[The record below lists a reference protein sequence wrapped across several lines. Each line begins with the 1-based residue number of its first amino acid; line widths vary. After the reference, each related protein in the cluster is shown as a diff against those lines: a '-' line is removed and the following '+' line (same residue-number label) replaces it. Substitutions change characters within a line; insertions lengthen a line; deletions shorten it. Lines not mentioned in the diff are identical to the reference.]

1 MLRTRPLKGA
11 LRARLR
17 VPGDKSISH
26 RAALFGAL
34 AEGET
39 VIHGFLVAEDTL
51 ATLRCL
57 EACGAGIEGMGG
69 SEVVVHGLGLGGWH
83 QPQRILDAGNSGT
96 TLRLLLGALA
106 GQPFSATLDGDASLR
121 RRPMDRVAHPLRAMG
136 ADVTGQGERCLPP
149 VTVRGGSLHPI
160 EYRLP
165 MASAQVKT
173 AILLAGLYAEGETI
187 VIEPAPCRDHTER
200 MLPQFGADL
209 RVEGRRIAVRG
220 PARLQGV
227 ELTVPGD
234 LSSAAFFLT
243 AAAFLPGSEVTVED
257 VGVNPTRAG
266 FLEVLQSM
274 GAEVCLS
281 RRREVCGEPVADVT
295 VRHRPL
301 RATRIAGD
309 LIPRLIDEIPVLA
322 IAACFA
328 EGVTEIRDAGE
339 LRVKESD
346 RIRVM
351 ACNLKALGA
360 SVEELDDGLR
370 IEGPVRLKGG
380 QVDAQG
386 DHRIAMAFAVA
397 GWAAEG
403 EILIRGA
410 EAIRTSFPEFFELY
424 QRCGLESS
432 SS

>member
-1 MLRTRPLKGA
+1 MLRTRPLKRA
-11 LRARLR
+11 LRAWLR

-26 RAALFGAL
+26 RAAIFGAL

-57 EACGAGIEGMGG
+57 EACGVGIEGMG
-69 SEVVVHGLGLGGWH
+69 SWEVVVHGVGLKGWR
-83 QPQRILDAGNSGT
+83 QPQGVLDAGNSGT

-173 AILLAGLYAEGETI
+173 AILLAGLYAEGET
-187 VIEPAPCRDHTER
+187 VVVEPAPCRDHTER

-220 PARLQGV
+220 PARLHGV

-243 AAAFLPGSEVTVED
+243 AAAFLPDSEVTVEE

-274 GAEVCLS
+274 GAEVRLS

-328 EGVTEIRDAGE
+328 EGMTEIRDAQE

-351 ACNLKALGA
+351 ARNLEALGA

-380 QVDAQG
+380 QVEAQG

-403 EILIRGA
+403 EILIQGS

-424 QRCGLESS
+424 QRCGLEAS
-432 SS
+432 